1 MKNILHLEDDSD
13 IHNYVST
20 ILSDIANIT
29 SVMSIKD
36 ADTQLHNDVY
46 DLFILDLVLKDGS
59 GYKMAR
65 KLKDIYPDTPIA
77 ILSAH
82 KITSAIKEADAS
94 FFKHSMNEDDF
105 VNTIKKLLN

>member
-1 MKNILHLEDDSD
+1 MKNILHIEDDTD
-13 IHNYVST
+13 IHNYVET
-20 ILSDIANIT
+20 MLNDVANIT
-29 SVMSIKD
+29 SVVSIKD
-36 ADTQLHNDVY
+36 ADVILQSDVF

-65 KLKDIYPDTPIA
+65 KLKEIYPDTPIA

-82 KITSAIKEADAS
+82 NITSAIEEADAS
-94 FFKHSMNEDDF
+94 FFKNLINEDDF